1 MFTYAL
7 LDALV
12 NCDTN
17 NDGQIELSELT
28 AHIQTLA
35 PRLSHELRG
44 GRGPAVVHG

>member
-1 MFTYAL
+1 VFTYAL